1 MLANTIGAI
10 LTPTLIIKNISSLL
24 TMDPKNGHGPMGMI
38 HDGAVAV
45 NKDTICWI
53 GKSDEAP
60 TAHTTIDAA
69 GQIVMPGLI
78 DCHTHTTWA
87 GSRASEFE
95 ARLEGANYSD
105 ILKEGGGI
113 LHTVAATR
121 AASLEQLTQL
131 TADRLRLSLMRGV
144 TTTEIKSGYGLT
156 PLDERKQ
163 LKAARMGGDQI
174 GVRVLTTFLG
184 AHTIPAEYRSN
195 RDDYVRQIVEEQ
207 LPLVAEWADFIDAYI
222 DTGAFTL
229 AEGERIL
236 GAGVALGLVPKVH
249 AEQVAHTGAA
259 ELAAKVGAASA
270 DHLERLDEK
279 GAVALSNAQVVA
291 VLLPGAMLYLK
302 DTAPPVQ
309 LLRDHGVQMAVA
321 TDYNPGS
328 SPLADLWTAATLS
341 VLQMGLTVHEAL
353 LGITRHAATAL
364 KRPDLGILRV
374 GARAD
379 IIVVPPPTGEP
390 PEAASLIQFLGP
402 KYPSSIVVGGTLVK
416 TIPQSP

>member
-1 MLANTIGAI
+1 M
-10 LTPTLIIKNISSLL
+10 TPTLIIKNISNLL
-24 TMDPKNGHGPMGMI
+24 TMDPENGQGTIGAI
-38 HDGAVAV
+38 QDAAVAV
-45 NKDTICWI
+45 SEDTICWV
-53 GKSDEAP
+53 GKSSEAP
-60 TAHTTIDAA
+60 TGQTTIDATD
-69 GQIVMPGLI
+69 QIVMPGLI

-95 ARLEGANYSD
+95 ARLEGANYTD
-105 ILKEGGGI
+105 MLKEGGGI

-131 TADRLRLSLMRGV
+131 TGDRLKWSLKRGV
-144 TTTEIKSGYGLT
+144 ITTEIKSGYGLS
-156 PLDERKQ
+156 PSDELKQ
-163 LKAARMGGDQI
+163 LKAARQAGQRI
-174 GVRVLTTFLG
+174 GVRILTTFLG
-184 AHTIPAEYRSN
+184 AHTIPAEHRAN

-222 DTGAFTL
+222 DTGAFTV

-236 GAGVALGLVPKVH
+236 RAGAAHGLIPKVH
-249 AEQVAHTGAA
+249 AEQVTYTGAA
-259 ELAAKVGAASA
+259 ELAARVGAASA

-279 GAVALSNAQVVA
+279 GAMAMADAQVAA

-302 DTAPPVQ
+302 DTPPPVQ
-309 LLRDHGVQMAVA
+309 LLRDHGVPMAVA

-341 VLQMGLTVHEAL
+341 VLQMGLTVNEAL

-364 KRPDLGILRV
+364 KRPDLGILKV

-390 PEAASLIQFLGP
+390 AKAASLIQFLGP
-402 KYPSSIVVGGTLVK
+402 KYPSSIVIGGTVLK
-416 TIPQSP
+416 TTPHPQSS